1 MVGEDN
7 DKGNGNGNDSAPE
20 QAADDALPFALDKIQ
35 GAIWLI
41 GLAVLAWQGWWW
53 PGILVL
59 VAISGLTEAGLKWYA
74 NKQRREQEVATVRR
88 AAVPATCPNCGS
100 PITATT
106 VKWTSDTTAVCPYCG
121 SLVTA

>member
-7 DKGNGNGNDSAPE
+7 DKGNGNGKGSAPE
-20 QAADDALPFALDKIQ
+20 QVADGALPFALDKIQ

-41 GLAVLAWQGWWW
+41 GLAILAWQGWWW

-74 NKQRREQEVATVRR
+74 NKQRHEQEVAAIRST
-88 AAVPATCPNCGS
+88 AVPATCPNCGS
-100 PITATT
+100 PISAAT